1 MPSQHIGTFLSQK
14 EVQMIEETCKKTG
27 ITKYRLFKDALHE
40 FCESKLK
47 EETKHDGEIDSGKPE
62 RRGPERDS
70 ESRGDTKTDNQRGN
84 QAGPTPTAEHG
95 SDLEEYL
102 RYLRATA

>member
-1 MPSQHIGTFLSQK
+1 M
-14 EVQMIEETCKKTG
+14 VEETCKKTG

-47 EETKHDGEIDSGKPE
+47 EGTEHDGGKPE
-62 RRGPERDS
+62 RGPERDS
-70 ESRGDTKTDNQRGN
+70 ESVVGSTEADNQRGKPKVD
-84 QAGPTPTAEHG
+84 AAEHG

-102 RYLRATA
+102 AYLRAAA

>member
-14 EVQMIEETCKKTG
+14 EVQMVEETCKKTG

-47 EETKHDGEIDSGKPE
+47 EGTENDGGKPE
-62 RRGPERDS
+62 TRGPERDS
-70 ESRGDTKTDNQRGN
+70 ESRGNTKTDNQRGN
-84 QAGPTPTAEHG
+84 QAGPTPTTEHG
-95 SDLEEYL
+95 SDLEEYFQ
-102 RYLRATA
+102 YLRATA

>member
-14 EVQMIEETCKKTG
+14 EVKMIEETCKKAG

-40 FCESKLK
+40 YCESRLK
-47 EETKHDGEIDSGKPE
+47 EVTEHDGESNRGKPE
-62 RRGPERDS
+62 RGPERDS
-70 ESRGDTKTDNQRGN
+70 ESRGDIKTDNQGGN
-84 QAGPTPTAEHG
+84 QAGPTATAEHG

-102 RYLRATA
+102 TYLRATA